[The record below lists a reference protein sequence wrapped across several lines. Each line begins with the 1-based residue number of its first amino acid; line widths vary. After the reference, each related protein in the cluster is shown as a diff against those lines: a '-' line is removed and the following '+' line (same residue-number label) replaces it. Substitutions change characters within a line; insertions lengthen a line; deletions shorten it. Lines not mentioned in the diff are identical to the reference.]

1 MRKNTISGDLASLF
15 SLLIICFLTVY
26 FGENASAQPALIET
40 PDGNDESQVEDPSPE
55 KAEEAAEKKQSLEE
69 LLAVPFKLIK
79 EEEDEDLGQGGKDE
93 DYKSKSSKGEVKLP
107 PPPEQRKVERDLEKK
122 IDIIF
127 REVLPKDY
135 VGVTVSI
142 RYILETV
149 PVTKVDKTISKVKLP
164 GFENNVWVP
173 TQSKKI
179 IGIVNQVRPYTTIFA
194 VVNTPV
200 SLFNVEVIRQILDER
215 IRFLN
220 LTGRDVLR
228 MVHVPFTTPAQ
239 SSVNTLDNAAA
250 ELAKK
255 EDGDEKVGEDGKVGE
270 DEKVDG
276 EEKEESIEDKELK
289 EDKKDKD
296 GGETDNKT
304 PDAGEGELEL
314 AEQKKD
320 NETLEDKPE
329 AILEPDPEPRRI
341 DQKTRVETARYLLQ
355 VRKAYLKEDYD
366 AAITALRR
374 AIELNPFSSQAFA
387 MLGSVYYRLGW
398 NRMAIENWQHSLELD
413 PTNEGLKK
421 YLMRLSR

>member
-15 SLLIICFLTVY
+15 SLLIICFLTFY
-26 FGENASAQPALIET
+26 FGENASAQEASA
-40 PDGNDESQVEDPSPE
+40 GKDESQVEDPSPE

-79 EEEDEDLGQGGKDE
+79 EEEDEDLGQGGNNKDNI
-93 DYKSKSSKGEVKLP
+93 SKSNNGEVKLP

-149 PVTKVDKTISKVKLP
+149 PVTKVDKSISKVKLP

-255 EDGDEKVGEDGKVGE
+255 DDGDEKVGE

-289 EDKKDKD
+289 EDKD
-296 GGETDNKT
+296 GGDTDNKT
-304 PDAGEGELEL
+304 PDAGAGELEL

>member
-15 SLLIICFLTVY
+15 SLLIICFLTFY
-26 FGENASAQPALIET
+26 FGENASAQET
-40 PDGNDESQVEDPSPE
+40 SDGKDESQVEDPSPE

-79 EEEDEDLGQGGKDE
+79 EEEDEDLGQGGKNE
-93 DYKSKSSKGEVKLP
+93 DNKSKSNKGEVKLP

-142 RYILETV
+142 HYILETV
-149 PVTKVDKTISKVKLP
+149 PVTKVDKSISKVKLP

-255 EDGDEKVGEDGKVGE
+255 DDGDEKVGE

-289 EDKKDKD
+289 EDKD

-304 PDAGEGELEL
+304 PDAGAGELEL

>member
-15 SLLIICFLTVY
+15 SLLIICFLTFY
-26 FGENASAQPALIET
+26 FAENASAQET
-40 PDGNDESQVEDPSPE
+40 SDVKDESQVENPSPE

-79 EEEDEDLGQGGKDE
+79 EEKDDDEDLGQGGKNKDN
-93 DYKSKSSKGEVKLP
+93 KSKSNNGEVRLP

-149 PVTKVDKTISKVKLP
+149 PVTKVDKSISKVKLP

-255 EDGDEKVGEDGKVGE
+255 EDGDEKVGED
-270 DEKVDG
+270 EKVDG
-276 EEKEESIEDKELK
+276 EEKEERIE
-289 EDKKDKD
+289 DKD
-296 GGETDNKT
+296 GGKTDNKK

>member
-1 MRKNTISGDLASLF
+1 MKKDTISGDLASLF
-15 SLLIICFLTVY
+15 SLLIICFLTFN
-26 FGENASAQPALIET
+26 FGDNASAKESS
-40 PDGNDESQVEDPSPE
+40 DGKDEAQVEDPSPE

-79 EEEDEDLGQGGKDE
+79 EEEDDEDLGQGGKNKDNR
-93 DYKSKSSKGEVKLP
+93 SKSNNGEVKLP

-149 PVTKVDKTISKVKLP
+149 PVTKVDKSISKVKLP
-164 GFENNVWVP
+164 GFKNNVWVP

-228 MVHVPFTTPAQ
+228 MVHVPFTTPAK

-255 EDGDEKVGEDGKVGE
+255 EDGDEGK
-270 DEKVDG
+270 
-276 EEKEESIEDKELK
+276 
-289 EDKKDKD
+289 
-296 GGETDNKT
+296 TDNKKPDEGIT
-304 PDAGEGELEL
+304 DKINLDAGEGELEL
-314 AEQKKD
+314 DDQKKD

>member
-15 SLLIICFLTVY
+15 SLLIICFLTFY
-26 FGENASAQPALIET
+26 FGENASAKET
-40 PDGNDESQVEDPSPE
+40 SDGKDESQVEDPSPE

-69 LLAVPFKLIK
+69 LLGVPFKLIK
-79 EEEDEDLGQGGKDE
+79 EEQDEDLGQGGKNKDN
-93 DYKSKSSKGEVKLP
+93 KSKSNNGEVKLP

-149 PVTKVDKTISKVKLP
+149 PVTKVDKSISKVKLP

-255 EDGDEKVGEDGKVGE
+255 EDGDEKVGED
-270 DEKVDG
+270 EKVDG
-276 EEKEESIEDKELK
+276 EEKEERIEDKELK
-289 EDKKDKD
+289 EDKD

>member
-15 SLLIICFLTVY
+15 SLLIICFLTFY
-26 FGENASAQPALIET
+26 FGENASAQET
-40 PDGNDESQVEDPSPE
+40 SDGKDESQVEDPSPE

-79 EEEDEDLGQGGKDE
+79 EEKDEDLGKGGGKKDN
-93 DYKSKSSKGEVKLP
+93 KSKSNKGEVKLP

-149 PVTKVDKTISKVKLP
+149 PVTKVDKSISKVKLP

-255 EDGDEKVGEDGKVGE
+255 DDGDEKVGE

-276 EEKEESIEDKELK
+276 EEKEERIE
-289 EDKKDKD
+289 DKD
-296 GGETDNKT
+296 GGETDNKK

>member
-1 MRKNTISGDLASLF
+1 MRKNSISGDLASLF
-15 SLLIICFLTVY
+15 SLLIICFLTFY
-26 FGENASAQPALIET
+26 FGENASAQEAS
-40 PDGNDESQVEDPSPE
+40 DGKAESQVEDPSPE

-79 EEEDEDLGQGGKDE
+79 EEEDEDLEQDGKNKDN
-93 DYKSKSSKGEVKLP
+93 KSKSNNGEVKLP

-255 EDGDEKVGEDGKVGE
+255 EDGDEKVGD

-276 EEKEESIEDKELK
+276 EEMEERME
-289 EDKKDKD
+289 DKD
-296 GGETDNKT
+296 GGKTDNKK

>member
-1 MRKNTISGDLASLF
+1 MRKNTISGYLASLF
-15 SLLIICFLTVY
+15 SLLIICFLTFY
-26 FGENASAQPALIET
+26 FGENASAQET
-40 PDGNDESQVEDPSPE
+40 SDGKDESQVEDPSPE

-79 EEEDEDLGQGGKDE
+79 EEQDEDLGQGGKNKDN
-93 DYKSKSSKGEVKLP
+93 KSKSNNGEVKLP

-149 PVTKVDKTISKVKLP
+149 PVTKVDKSISKVKLP

-255 EDGDEKVGEDGKVGE
+255 EDGDEKVGED
-270 DEKVDG
+270 EKVDG
-276 EEKEESIEDKELK
+276 EEKEERIE
-289 EDKKDKD
+289 DKD
-296 GGETDNKT
+296 GGKTDNKK

>member
-1 MRKNTISGDLASLF
+1 MRKNKISGDLASLF
-15 SLLIICFLTVY
+15 SLLIICFLTFY
-26 FGENASAQPALIET
+26 FGENASAQEAS
-40 PDGNDESQVEDPSPE
+40 DGKDESQVEDPSPE

-79 EEEDEDLGQGGKDE
+79 EEIDEDLGKDGE
-93 DYKSKSSKGEVKLP
+93 KKDNKSKSNKGEVKLP

-149 PVTKVDKTISKVKLP
+149 PVTKVDKSISKVKLP

-255 EDGDEKVGEDGKVGE
+255 EDGDEKVGED
-270 DEKVDG
+270 EKVDG
-276 EEKEESIEDKELK
+276 EEKEERIE
-289 EDKKDKD
+289 DKD
-296 GGETDNKT
+296 GGKTDNKK

>member
-15 SLLIICFLTVY
+15 SLLIICFLTFY
-26 FGENASAQPALIET
+26 FGENASAKET
-40 PDGNDESQVEDPSPE
+40 SDGKDESQVEDPSPE

-79 EEEDEDLGQGGKDE
+79 EEQDEDLGQGGKNKDN
-93 DYKSKSSKGEVKLP
+93 KSKSNNGEVKLP

-149 PVTKVDKTISKVKLP
+149 PVTKVDKSISKVKLP

-255 EDGDEKVGEDGKVGE
+255 EDGDEKVGED
-270 DEKVDG
+270 EKVDG
-276 EEKEESIEDKELK
+276 EEKEERIE
-289 EDKKDKD
+289 DKD
-296 GGETDNKT
+296 GGKTDNKK

-320 NETLEDKPE
+320 NETLEYKPE
-329 AILEPDPEPRRI
+329 DILEPDPEPRRI

>member
-1 MRKNTISGDLASLF
+1 MRKNSISGDLASLF
-15 SLLIICFLTVY
+15 SLLIICFLTFY
-26 FGENASAQPALIET
+26 FGENASAKET
-40 PDGNDESQVEDPSPE
+40 SDGKDESQVEDPSPE

-79 EEEDEDLGQGGKDE
+79 EEEDEDLEQDGKNKDN
-93 DYKSKSSKGEVKLP
+93 KSKSNNGEVKLP

-149 PVTKVDKTISKVKLP
+149 PVTKVDKSISKVKLP

-255 EDGDEKVGEDGKVGE
+255 EDGDEKVGED
-270 DEKVDG
+270 EKVDG
-276 EEKEESIEDKELK
+276 EEKEERIE
-289 EDKKDKD
+289 DKD
-296 GGETDNKT
+296 GGKTDNKK

>member
-15 SLLIICFLTVY
+15 SLLIICFLTFY
-26 FGENASAQPALIET
+26 FGENASAKET
-40 PDGNDESQVEDPSPE
+40 SDGKDESQVEDPSPE

-79 EEEDEDLGQGGKDE
+79 EEEDEDLGQGGKNKDN
-93 DYKSKSSKGEVKLP
+93 KSKSNNGEVKLP

-149 PVTKVDKTISKVKLP
+149 PVTKVNKSISKVKLP

-255 EDGDEKVGEDGKVGE
+255 EDGDEKVGED
-270 DEKVDG
+270 EKVDG
-276 EEKEESIEDKELK
+276 EEKEERIE
-289 EDKKDKD
+289 DKD
-296 GGETDNKT
+296 GGKTDNKK

>member
-15 SLLIICFLTVY
+15 SLLIICFLTFY
-26 FGENASAQPALIET
+26 FGENASAKET
-40 PDGNDESQVEDPSPE
+40 SDGKDESQVEDPSPE

-79 EEEDEDLGQGGKDE
+79 EEEDEDLGQGGKNE
-93 DYKSKSSKGEVKLP
+93 DNKSKSNKGEVKLP

-255 EDGDEKVGEDGKVGE
+255 EDGDEKVGED
-270 DEKVDG
+270 EKVDG
-276 EEKEESIEDKELK
+276 EEKEERIEDNELK
-289 EDKKDKD
+289 EDKDGGDKD
-296 GGETDNKT
+296 NKK

>member
-15 SLLIICFLTVY
+15 SLLIICFLTFY
-26 FGENASAQPALIET
+26 FGENASAKET
-40 PDGNDESQVEDPSPE
+40 SDGKDESQVEDPSPE

-149 PVTKVDKTISKVKLP
+149 PVTKVDKSISKVKLP

-255 EDGDEKVGEDGKVGE
+255 EDGDEKVGED
-270 DEKVDG
+270 EKVDG

-289 EDKKDKD
+289 EDKD

-304 PDAGEGELEL
+304 PDAGAGELEL

>member
-1 MRKNTISGDLASLF
+1 MRKDTISGDLASLF
-15 SLLIICFLTVY
+15 SLLIICFLTFF
-26 FGENASAQPALIET
+26 FGEIASAKET
-40 PDGNDESQVEDPSPE
+40 SDGKDESQVEDPSPE

-79 EEEDEDLGQGGKDE
+79 EDQDEDLGHGEIDKDN
-93 DYKSKSSKGEVKLP
+93 KSKSNNGEVKLP

-149 PVTKVDKTISKVKLP
+149 PVTKVDKSISKVKLP

-220 LTGRDVLR
+220 LTGRDILR

-255 EDGDEKVGEDGKVGE
+255 EDGDEKVGEDE
-270 DEKVDG
+270 RVDG
-276 EEKEESIEDKELK
+276 EEKEERIEDNELK
-289 EDKKDKD
+289 QDKD
-296 GGETDNKT
+296 GGEKDNKK

-329 AILEPDPEPRRI
+329 AILDPDPEPRRI

-398 NRMAIENWQHSLELD
+398 NRMAIENWQRSLELD

>member
-15 SLLIICFLTVY
+15 SLLIICFLTFY
-26 FGENASAQPALIET
+26 FGENASAQET
-40 PDGNDESQVEDPSPE
+40 SDGKDESQVEDPSPE

-79 EEEDEDLGQGGKDE
+79 EETDEDLGKDGKKKDN
-93 DYKSKSSKGEVKLP
+93 KSKSNKGEVKLP

-149 PVTKVDKTISKVKLP
+149 PVTKVDKSISKVKLP

-220 LTGRDVLR
+220 LTGRDILR

-255 EDGDEKVGEDGKVGE
+255 DDGDEKVGE

-276 EEKEESIEDKELK
+276 EEEEERIE
-289 EDKKDKD
+289 DKD

-304 PDAGEGELEL
+304 PDAGAGELEL

>member
-15 SLLIICFLTVY
+15 SLLIICFLTFY
-26 FGENASAQPALIET
+26 FGENASAQET
-40 PDGNDESQVEDPSPE
+40 SDVKDESQVEDPSPE

-79 EEEDEDLGQGGKDE
+79 EEEEDEDLGQDGKNKDN
-93 DYKSKSSKGEVKLP
+93 KSKSNNGEVRLP

-149 PVTKVDKTISKVKLP
+149 PVTKVDKSISKVKLP

-255 EDGDEKVGEDGKVGE
+255 DDGDEKVGE

-276 EEKEESIEDKELK
+276 EEKKERIE
-289 EDKKDKD
+289 DKD
-296 GGETDNKT
+296 GGKTDNKK

>member
-15 SLLIICFLTVY
+15 SLLIICFLTFY
-26 FGENASAQPALIET
+26 FGENASAKET
-40 PDGNDESQVEDPSPE
+40 SDGKDESQVEDPSPE

-79 EEEDEDLGQGGKDE
+79 EEEDEDLGQGGNNKDNI
-93 DYKSKSSKGEVKLP
+93 SKSNNGEVKLP

-127 REVLPKDY
+127 REALPKDY

-255 EDGDEKVGEDGKVGE
+255 EDGDEKVGED
-270 DEKVDG
+270 EKVDG
-276 EEKEESIEDKELK
+276 EEKKERIEDKELK
-289 EDKKDKD
+289 EDKD

-304 PDAGEGELEL
+304 PDAGAGELEL

>member
-1 MRKNTISGDLASLF
+1 MRKYSISGDLASLF
-15 SLLIICFLTVY
+15 SLLIICFLTFY
-26 FGENASAQPALIET
+26 FAENASAQET
-40 PDGNDESQVEDPSPE
+40 SDVKDESQVEDPSPE

-79 EEEDEDLGQGGKDE
+79 EEEDEDLGQDGEKKDN
-93 DYKSKSSKGEVKLP
+93 KSKSNKGEVKLP

-149 PVTKVDKTISKVKLP
+149 PVTKVDKSISKVKLP

-228 MVHVPFTTPAQ
+228 MVHVPFTTPAK

-255 EDGDEKVGEDGKVGE
+255 EDGDEG
-270 DEKVDG
+270 
-276 EEKEESIEDKELK
+276 I
-289 EDKKDKD
+289 
-296 GGETDNKT
+296 TDNIK

>member
-15 SLLIICFLTVY
+15 SLLIICFLTFY
-26 FGENASAQPALIET
+26 FGENASAQET
-40 PDGNDESQVEDPSPE
+40 SDGKDESQVEDPSPE

-79 EEEDEDLGQGGKDE
+79 EEKDEDLGKDGKKKDN
-93 DYKSKSSKGEVKLP
+93 KSKSNKGEVKLP

-149 PVTKVDKTISKVKLP
+149 PVTKVDKSISKVKLP

-255 EDGDEKVGEDGKVGE
+255 DDGDEKVGE

-276 EEKEESIEDKELK
+276 EEKEERIE
-289 EDKKDKD
+289 DKD

-304 PDAGEGELEL
+304 PDAGAGELEL

-398 NRMAIENWQHSLELD
+398 NRMAIENWQQSLELD

>member
-15 SLLIICFLTVY
+15 SLLIICFLTFY
-26 FGENASAQPALIET
+26 FGENASAQET
-40 PDGNDESQVEDPSPE
+40 SDVKDESQVEDPSPE

-79 EEEDEDLGQGGKDE
+79 EEKDEDLGKDGKKKDNR
-93 DYKSKSSKGEVKLP
+93 SKSNKGEVKLP

-149 PVTKVDKTISKVKLP
+149 PVTKVDKSISKVKLP

-228 MVHVPFTTPAQ
+228 MVHVPFTTPAK

-255 EDGDEKVGEDGKVGE
+255 EDGDEIVGE

-276 EEKEESIEDKELK
+276 EEKKERIE
-289 EDKKDKD
+289 DKD

-304 PDAGEGELEL
+304 PDAGAGELEL

>member
-15 SLLIICFLTVY
+15 SLLIICFLTFY
-26 FGENASAQPALIET
+26 FGENASAQET
-40 PDGNDESQVEDPSPE
+40 SDGKDESQVEDPSPE

-79 EEEDEDLGQGGKDE
+79 EEKDEDLGKDGE
-93 DYKSKSSKGEVKLP
+93 KKDNKSKSNKGEVKLP

-149 PVTKVDKTISKVKLP
+149 PVTKVDKSISKVKLP

-220 LTGRDVLR
+220 LTGRDILR

-255 EDGDEKVGEDGKVGE
+255 DDGDEKVGE

-276 EEKEESIEDKELK
+276 EEKEERIE
-289 EDKKDKD
+289 DKD

-304 PDAGEGELEL
+304 PDAGAGELEL
-314 AEQKKD
+314 SEQKKD

>member
-1 MRKNTISGDLASLF
+1 MRKNSISGDLASLF
-15 SLLIICFLTVY
+15 SLLIICFLTFY
-26 FGENASAQPALIET
+26 FGENASAQET
-40 PDGNDESQVEDPSPE
+40 SDGKDESQVEDPSPE

-79 EEEDEDLGQGGKDE
+79 EEEDEDLGQGGKNKDN
-93 DYKSKSSKGEVKLP
+93 KSKSNNGEVKLP

-149 PVTKVDKTISKVKLP
+149 PVTKVDKSISKVKLP

-255 EDGDEKVGEDGKVGE
+255 EDGDEKVGED
-270 DEKVDG
+270 EKVDG
-276 EEKEESIEDKELK
+276 EEKEERIE
-289 EDKKDKD
+289 DKD
-296 GGETDNKT
+296 GGKTDNKK

>member
-15 SLLIICFLTVY
+15 SLLIICFLTFY
-26 FGENASAQPALIET
+26 FGENASAKET
-40 PDGNDESQVEDPSPE
+40 SDGKDESQVEDPSPE

-79 EEEDEDLGQGGKDE
+79 EEEDEDLEQDGKNKDN
-93 DYKSKSSKGEVKLP
+93 KSKSNNGEVKLP

-255 EDGDEKVGEDGKVGE
+255 EDGDEKVGED
-270 DEKVDG
+270 EKVDG
-276 EEKEESIEDKELK
+276 EEKEERIEDKELK
-289 EDKKDKD
+289 EDKD

-304 PDAGEGELEL
+304 PDAGAGELEL

>member
-15 SLLIICFLTVY
+15 SLLIICFLTFY
-26 FGENASAQPALIET
+26 FGENASAQET
-40 PDGNDESQVEDPSPE
+40 SDGKDESQVEDPSPE

-79 EEEDEDLGQGGKDE
+79 EEKDEDLGKDGKKKDN
-93 DYKSKSSKGEVKLP
+93 KSKSNNGEVKLP

-149 PVTKVDKTISKVKLP
+149 PVTKVDKSISKVKLP

-255 EDGDEKVGEDGKVGE
+255 DDGDEKVGE

-276 EEKEESIEDKELK
+276 EEKEERIE
-289 EDKKDKD
+289 DKD

-304 PDAGEGELEL
+304 PDAGAGELEL

>member
-15 SLLIICFLTVY
+15 SLLIICFLTFY
-26 FGENASAQPALIET
+26 FGENASAKET
-40 PDGNDESQVEDPSPE
+40 SDGKDESQVEDPSPE

-79 EEEDEDLGQGGKDE
+79 EEQDEDLGQGGKNKDN
-93 DYKSKSSKGEVKLP
+93 KSKSNNGEVNLP

-149 PVTKVDKTISKVKLP
+149 PVTKVNKSISKVKLP

-255 EDGDEKVGEDGKVGE
+255 EDGDEKVGD

-276 EEKEESIEDKELK
+276 EEMEERME
-289 EDKKDKD
+289 DKD
-296 GGETDNKT
+296 GGKTDNKK
-304 PDAGEGELEL
+304 PDADEGELDL

>member
-1 MRKNTISGDLASLF
+1 MRKNTISGNLASLF
-15 SLLIICFLTVY
+15 SLLIICFLTFY
-26 FGENASAQPALIET
+26 FGENASAKET
-40 PDGNDESQVEDPSPE
+40 SDGKDESQVEDPSPE

-93 DYKSKSSKGEVKLP
+93 DNKSKSNKGEVKLP

-149 PVTKVDKTISKVKLP
+149 PVTKVDKSISKVKLP

-255 EDGDEKVGEDGKVGE
+255 EDGDEKVGED
-270 DEKVDG
+270 EKVDG
-276 EEKEESIEDKELK
+276 EEKEERIE
-289 EDKKDKD
+289 DKD
-296 GGETDNKT
+296 GGKSDNKK

>member
-1 MRKNTISGDLASLF
+1 MRKNSISGDLASLF
-15 SLLIICFLTVY
+15 SLLIICFLTFY
-26 FGENASAQPALIET
+26 FGENASAQEAS
-40 PDGNDESQVEDPSPE
+40 DGKAESQVEDPSPE

-79 EEEDEDLGQGGKDE
+79 EEEDEDLGQGGENKDN
-93 DYKSKSSKGEVKLP
+93 KSKSNKGEVKLP

-149 PVTKVDKTISKVKLP
+149 PVTKVDKSISKVKLP

-255 EDGDEKVGEDGKVGE
+255 EDGDEKVGD

-276 EEKEESIEDKELK
+276 EEMEERME
-289 EDKKDKD
+289 DKD
-296 GGETDNKT
+296 GGKTDNKK
-304 PDAGEGELEL
+304 PDAGEGELDL

>member
-1 MRKNTISGDLASLF
+1 MRKNTISGNLASLF
-15 SLLIICFLTVY
+15 SLLIICFLTFY
-26 FGENASAQPALIET
+26 FGENASAKET
-40 PDGNDESQVEDPSPE
+40 SDGKDESQVEDPSPE

-79 EEEDEDLGQGGKDE
+79 EEEDEDLGQGGNNKDNI
-93 DYKSKSSKGEVKLP
+93 SKSNNGEVKLP

-149 PVTKVDKTISKVKLP
+149 PVTKVDKSISKVKLP

-255 EDGDEKVGEDGKVGE
+255 EDGDEKVGED
-270 DEKVDG
+270 EKVDG
-276 EEKEESIEDKELK
+276 EEKEEIIEDKELKEDK

-296 GGETDNKT
+296 GGETDNKK